1 MLRTAQSLPQEWA
14 FDTGLRPRPF
24 PDEAASLL
32 PGPLAA
38 TRTGLTPASDDELTT
53 QDQPPT
59 RSTSCLLGARK
70 GLIVERDR
78 LATRQSRRPHPRFRQ
93 PEATSPSPR
102 YRNAAAMVTTGMV
115 ICCRS
120 RPITVAT
127 PWSSSRSPSSSPP
140 DRRSCLGTPKDGG
153 AGRPATRSCPTPTRQ
168 PAHQARA
175 MSISGDVHPGLRTT
189 KPIESTFA
197 SVRHRTKITRGPG
210 SRAAG
215 LGVAFKFIQAAQD
228 RWQVVNAPHLVAL
241 VRADAVRQRQAR
253 RTTRRTPPMGSRLK
267 VLHPQASDAPEAV
280 DVVHGP
286 YCRPGAFSSGCL
298 EEVFDSLGGFV
309 HRDGSD
315 TARRRSDPR

>member
-1 MLRTAQSLPQEWA
+1 MHGHPAADTPLPRT
-14 FDTGLRPRPF
+14 DTVHPHGGKRG
-24 PDEAASLL
+24 DER
-32 PGPLAA
+32 G
-38 TRTGLTPASDDELTT
+38 DM
-53 QDQPPT
+53 
-59 RSTSCLLGARK
+59 
-70 GLIVERDR
+70 VERDR

-140 DRRSCLGTPKDGG
+140 DRRSCLGTQE
-153 AGRPATRSCPTPTRQ
+153 PADRQ
-168 PAHQARA
+168 LAHAQ
-175 MSISGDVHPGLRTT
+175 LRLGNPPT
-189 KPIESTFA
+189 KPEPCRSAETCIRA
-197 SVRHRTKITRGPG
+197 YGPRNPSRARSPPSG
-210 SRAAG
+210 TARRSPAAPESRAAG

-315 TARRRSDPR
+315 TALRRSDPR

>member
-1 MLRTAQSLPQEWA
+1 M
-14 FDTGLRPRPF
+14 
-24 PDEAASLL
+24 
-32 PGPLAA
+32 
-38 TRTGLTPASDDELTT
+38 
-53 QDQPPT
+53 
-59 RSTSCLLGARK
+59 
-70 GLIVERDR
+70 VERDR

-127 PWSSSRSPSSSPP
+127 PWSSSRSPRSSPP
-140 DRRSCLGTPKDGG
+140 DRRSCLGTPKDLGG
-153 AGRPATRSCPTPTRQ
+153 AGRPATRLCPTPTRQ

-197 SVRHRTKITRGPG
+197 TFRHRTKITRGPG

-228 RWQVVNAPHLVAL
+228 RWQLVNAPHLVAL
-241 VRADAVRQRQAR
+241 VRADAVRQRQSR

-267 VLHPQASDAPEAV
+267 VLHPQASD
-280 DVVHGP
+280 
-286 YCRPGAFSSGCL
+286 CS
-298 EEVFDSLGGFV
+298 
-309 HRDGSD
+309 
-315 TARRRSDPR
+315 RSR

>member
-1 MLRTAQSLPQEWA
+1 M
-14 FDTGLRPRPF
+14 
-24 PDEAASLL
+24 
-32 PGPLAA
+32 
-38 TRTGLTPASDDELTT
+38 
-53 QDQPPT
+53 
-59 RSTSCLLGARK
+59 
-70 GLIVERDR
+70 VERDR

-102 YRNAAAMVTTGMV
+102 HRNAAAMVTTGMV

-127 PWSSSRSPSSSPP
+127 PWSSSRSPRSSPP
-140 DRRSCLGTPKDGG
+140 DRRSCLGTPKDLGG

-175 MSISGDVHPGLRTT
+175 ISISGDVHPGLRTT

-197 SVRHRTKITRGPG
+197 TVRHRTKITRGPG

-286 YCRPGAFSSGCL
+286 YCPPGAFSGGCL

-315 TARRRSDPR
+315 TARRRSEPR